1 MGHTQFWFTAWL
13 IFWRLTF
20 DAWAVFTI
28 GLVHQKNNFL
38 THEIIFFGIREG
50 LILTTNYSL
59 MIQVIA
65 STQSFKYNQGELSVY
80 FPEGY
85 RNVA

>member
-13 IFWRLTF
+13 IFWQLTF

-65 STQSFKYNQGELSVY
+65 STQSFKYNHGELSVY

-85 RNVA
+85 GNVA